1 MMKTIAFFVFV
12 CLLACTFAQD
22 EAAPVSITKNV
33 IGDVSRI
40 DLDISGVVSTN
51 LEANILSA
59 VLAILNQQAAMLANP
74 N

>member
-1 MMKTIAFFVFV
+1 MMKTIAFFVIV

-40 DLDISGVVSTN
+40 DIDVSGVVSTN

-59 VLAILNQQAAMLANP
+59 VLAILNQQAAVLANP